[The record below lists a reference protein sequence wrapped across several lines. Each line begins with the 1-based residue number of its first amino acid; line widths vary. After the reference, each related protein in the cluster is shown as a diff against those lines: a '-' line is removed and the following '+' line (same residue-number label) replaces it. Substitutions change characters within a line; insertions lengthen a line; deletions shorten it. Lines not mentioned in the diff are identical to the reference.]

1 MIRKN
6 KKIRKQVLK
15 QLTGKLSAI
24 MPIETILSIVGI
36 DQDSD
41 SDSESEQ
48 PTDDLDLQDLKKEN
62 TKRNF
67 VLDTMMVQTGALR
80 LCKEEL
86 IFKKHSLEIKLGQ
99 RTLEGLSETEKTI
112 FDEQTELSK
121 LKNQEELK
129 KEEAIEKQNQ
139 KKIKANLNWEFQ
151 QYAYTFLY

>member
-1 MIRKN
+1 MIRKS

-15 QLTGKLSAI
+15 QLTDKLSAI

-36 DQDSD
+36 EQDSD
-41 SDSESEQ
+41 SDSDSEQ

-86 IFKKHSLEIKLGQ
+86 IFKKLSLEIQLG
-99 RTLEGLSETEKTI
+99 
-112 FDEQTELSK
+112 
-121 LKNQEELK
+121 
-129 KEEAIEKQNQ
+129 
-139 KKIKANLNWEFQ
+139 
-151 QYAYTFLY
+151 